1 MLQKTRTVVGKEFD
15 KDLNDRFMESPTQKS
30 HVEKRNDA
38 SYFQTRDPG
47 FTNQILSQQR
57 SRL

>member
-1 MLQKTRTVVGKEFD
+1 
-15 KDLNDRFMESPTQKS
+15 MESPTQKS